1 MLLWKEQQNK
11 GQCADG
17 NASAFLLCPSFL
29 NVLRRRK
36 SGRTGSS
43 KSRIAV
49 APFDE
54 GVPDV
59 LDLLLRFVE
68 EKAVKSAGIFTVR
81 VPKNEMDDL
90 MGRLEREGR
99 ACVLGKE
106 TSVFAAAHL
115 LDVLLNSISESAV
128 PAEFHETVRLA
139 LVQSSERDR
148 VRCLRRLFASLPP
161 GNRTLLARLAAV
173 VAALR
178 SKQKYNK
185 VDQACIDAVFSY
197 TICHSKDETA
207 CGETSSLLADALA
220 KCCSSIFG
228 KRLDDH
234 TAEKDAELPAAF
246 LSALRSACDSYAV
259 SLLPEAAPPRSDGA
273 KRKTARTSR
282 KSVQGWDDVFAVIK
296 PINSKGETNKVKASP
311 VAKEL
316 GKLLFES
323 KMGAAKKYLEKK
335 SHEIEQARLADDGAV
350 LATAQGEYKGA
361 KANGVPHGQGR
372 LVFENG
378 DVYEGAFV
386 AGAMTGKGVLT
397 MSDGSRF
404 EGDFVNGTL
413 SGRGRFAYANG
424 DTYVGEF
431 REDAFHGQ
439 GKYVSETT
447 AYEGSFEQGLRHG
460 KGVFKTPSYCYSGEY
475 AHDQMCGL
483 GIYTFANG
491 DEYLGEFRD
500 SQFHGK
506 GIFTAKNGGRR
517 VEGLFEAGRFLGPAP
532 PQ

>member
-1 MLLWKEQQNK
+1 V
-11 GQCADG
+11 G
-17 NASAFLLCPSFL
+17 
-29 NVLRRRK
+29 
-36 SGRTGSS
+36 
-43 KSRIAV
+43 
-49 APFDE
+49 PFDE
-54 GVPDV
+54 SVPDV
-59 LDLLLRFVE
+59 LDVLMRFVE
-68 EKAVKSAGIFTVR
+68 EKAVKSAGIFAVK
-81 VPKNEMDDL
+81 VPKTEMDEL
-90 MGRLEREGR
+90 MGRLERDGR

-106 TSVFAAAHL
+106 TSVFAGAHL
-115 LDVLLNSISESAV
+115 LDVMLNSVSQSAV
-128 PAEFHETVRLA
+128 PGEFLETVRLA

-148 VRCLRRLFASLPP
+148 VRCLRRLFATLPP
-161 GNRTLLARLAAV
+161 GNRVLLVRLAAL

-178 SKQKYNK
+178 GKQKYNK
-185 VDQACIDAVFSY
+185 VDQACVDAVFSY
-197 TICHSKDETA
+197 TICHGKEETS

-220 KCCSSIFG
+220 KSHSAVFG
-228 KRLDDH
+228 KRFDEYS
-234 TAEKDAELPAAF
+234 AEKDADLPAAF
-246 LSALRSACDSYAV
+246 LSALRSACDSFAV
-259 SLLPEAAPPRSDGA
+259 ALLPEVSPARSEGQQPQQ
-273 KRKTARTSR
+273 RKPMRTSR
-282 KSVQGWDDVFAVIK
+282 KSVHGWDDVFAVIK

-335 SHEIEQARLADDGAV
+335 SKEIEQAHASDDGAV
-350 LATAQGEYKGA
+350 LATAEGEYKGP
-361 KANGVPHGQGR
+361 KVNGVPHGQGR

-378 DVYEGAFV
+378 DVYEGSFV
-386 AGAMTGKGVLT
+386 AGAMAGKGVLT

-413 SGRGRFAYANG
+413 CGKGRFAYANG
-424 DTYVGEF
+424 DTYEGEF
-431 REDAFHGQ
+431 AEDAFHGQ

-447 AYEGSFEQGLRHG
+447 AYEGTFERGLRHG

-475 AHDQMCGL
+475 AQDQMCGL

-517 VEGLFEAGRFLGPAP
+517 VEGLFQAGRFIGPAP
-532 PQ
+532 QQ